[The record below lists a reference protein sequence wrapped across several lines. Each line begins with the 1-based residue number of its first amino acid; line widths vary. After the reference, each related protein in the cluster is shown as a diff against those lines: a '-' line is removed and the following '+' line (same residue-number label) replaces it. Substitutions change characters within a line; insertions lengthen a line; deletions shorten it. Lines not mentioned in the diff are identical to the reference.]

1 MTDKQQIEEMA
12 KDCYYVAHLL
22 RFNDPYM
29 LSLNGWS
36 KLTEEMI
43 KIGWVKPSKDSV
55 LLTRRE
61 YKEIAE
67 KGLGQLQLEQERKE
81 TAKEIFSRL
90 LSIGSWGTQF
100 DWNDYFEID
109 MDDFRKLAKQYGVE
123 VDE

>member
-123 VDE
+123 VE